1 MSFHGTLYLSAA
13 AADAAACVHF
23 LLRALCHS
31 TYPCDVQISGNYCD
45 MRCPRLSSVIFLPAA
60 GAESLFCAGQY
71 CIGNHANGTG
81 GGDRIGCAVGTDAS
95 QPGWL
100 VVVAQVLVTLR
111 ANDRYCDV
119 KCLRTMRGSGCGVA
133 KDDFDGG
140 AMVSASESGC
150 DGAGGGD
157 DAKCGGSGGGG
168 SCEVSDAR
176 SLWVLVRESR
186 GHEGRGRHAHGR
198 RIGRGENVG
207 CDYWMEERKLCCR
220 LGG

>member
-31 TYPCDVQISGNYCD
+31 TYPCDVQISGSYCD

-140 AMVSASESGC
+140 AMLSASESSC